1 MSSCPGRIGPPP
13 PAQIENLLDKEGVDW
28 VFHPEIVLRAFDEK
42 KSLHN
47 RVRFQPLDGTS

>member
-1 MSSCPGRIGPPP
+1 MPGRIGPPP
-13 PAQIENLLDKEGVDW
+13 PAQIENLLANEAVDW

-47 RVRFQPLDGTS
+47 RVRFQPLDETS